1 MYLLLHGPKSIIR
14 PDTMVDL
21 SQDNSAE
28 EIRKNQKSQDKN
40 VRKNDNS
47 RPNSSQVALNSLLAV
62 SNSKSLSNGT
72 RLCDSS
78 SLLTSAAPKSGLVS
92 FLGSNPTPSKP
103 PGHSNAP
110 MSTTGTP
117 SAPEGG
123 REGLVI
129 ISGEKSGPKSIIRPD
144 TMVDLSQDNS
154 AEEIRKNQKSQ
165 DKNVRKNDNSRPNS
179 SQVALNSL
187 LAVSNSKSLS
197 NGTRLCDSSSLLTS
211 AAPKSGLVSHTR
223 TGTGTKYVRTSTYRY
238 VRTY

>member
-1 MYLLLHGPKSIIR
+1 MLPVENRMLEAYELHKGGQRQYGPAYSSSSRRSRIEGAVEGAPKSTSGTPSAPEGGREGLVIISGEKSGPKSIIR

-47 RPNSSQVALNSLLAV
+47 RPNSSQVAPNSLLAV

-129 ISGEKSGPKSIIRPD
+129 ISGEKSGPRNAVD
-144 TMVDLSQDNS
+144 T
-154 AEEIRKNQKSQ
+154 
-165 DKNVRKNDNSRPNS
+165 NDEVGGMDIHSR
-179 SQVALNSL
+179 
-187 LAVSNSKSLS
+187 
-197 NGTRLCDSSSLLTS
+197 RLRFWDRSYS
-211 AAPKSGLVSHTR
+211 
-223 TGTGTKYVRTSTYRY
+223 
-238 VRTY
+238 